1 MSRSKDYTG
10 RGFGVTGVEHA
21 SLLQGHI
28 LMEDGCGER
37 TDCIDDAIVSA
48 I

>member
-1 MSRSKDYTG
+1 MVYEATPTKQQTG
-10 RGFGVTGVEHA
+10 GK
-21 SLLQGHI
+21 
-28 LMEDGCGER
+28 LMEDGSGER